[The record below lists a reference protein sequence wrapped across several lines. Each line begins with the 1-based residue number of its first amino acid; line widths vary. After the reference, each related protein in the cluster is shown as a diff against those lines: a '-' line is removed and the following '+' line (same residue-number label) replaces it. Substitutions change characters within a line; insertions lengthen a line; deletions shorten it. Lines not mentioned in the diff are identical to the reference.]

1 MVTTAAIN
9 VQTICNTE
17 TGVFNIKAE
26 NSLDENGLVLPTIFS
41 ATMPAFDSLID
52 NVPVKEGELALSYN
66 RNGMNPGSIT
76 ENGELVI
83 SVPDDDN
90 INLYKKPQNDLL
102 YG

>member
-41 ATMPAFDSLID
+41 ATMPTFDSLVD
-52 NVPVKEGELALSYN
+52 NVPVKEGELTLSYN
-66 RNGMNPGSIT
+66 RNDMEAGNIT
-76 ENGELVI
+76 EDGELVI
-83 SVPDDDN
+83 SVPEEDDA
-90 INLYKKPQNDLL
+90 NLYTKPQNDLL

>member
-9 VQTICNTE
+9 TQTICNTE
-17 TGVFNIKAE
+17 TGAFNVKAE

-41 ATMPAFDSLID
+41 ATMPAFNSLID

-66 RNGMNPGSIT
+66 RDGMEAGSIT
-76 ENGELVI
+76 EDGELVI
-83 SVPDDDN
+83 SVPEEDDA
-90 INLYKKPQNDLL
+90 NLYTKPQNDLL